1 MQPAVERSKFLKGQ
15 KNCQFLL
22 QLFLNAL
29 FFSFSAHGAFGLT
42 YISNTPRVFQGRK
55 KNSILQQELWDL
67 IYLHESKL
75 FSFQFSFTSLFLLLN
90 FGMQA
95 GIVVLLSE
103 IVKIYELE
111 K

>member
-55 KNSILQQELWDL
+55 K
-67 IYLHESKL
+67 K
-75 FSFQFSFTSLFLLLN
+75 FN
-90 FGMQA
+90 FA
-95 GIVVLLSE
+95 TGIVGSH
-103 IVKIYELE
+103 ISS
-111 K
+111 

>member
-1 MQPAVERSKFLKGQ
+1 MQPSVERSKFLKGQ
-15 KNCQFLL
+15 KKCQFLL
-22 QLFLNAL
+22 QSFLNAL

-75 FSFQFSFTSLFLLLN
+75 FSFQFSFTSYSPFE
-90 FGMQA
+90 FWDA
-95 GIVVLLSE
+95 SI
-103 IVKIYELE
+103 
-111 K
+111 